1 MEAIVN
7 VVIPVFLIVLSGYLA
22 ARFRILGSES
32 TDALNRFVF
41 FVAMP
46 VLLFHAVA
54 GMEPAEFFNGPF
66 IVAFSGSSIVI
77 MGAAMVVSR
86 LVFRRPL
93 PENTLAGM
101 SSVFGNTVYMGI
113 PISLIAFG
121 DAALKPAIVAS
132 ISQGVILI
140 VPVIVF
146 IEWGVQEEEAG
157 GRILRDLLAT
167 LVRNP
172 LIVAPA
178 LGLAWAFTG
187 VPLPEPVGNFCDVLG
202 AAAGPCALFAL
213 GLFLYGKPLHEGA
226 AEVGAVVVL
235 KLLLLPAT
243 AWLFLYHLFDIDP
256 LWAKVGVLLAALP
269 TGANCFVLAQQYG
282 RFVQRTS
289 AAILISTA
297 LAVITVSVLFMLPLM
312 TSPG

>member
-7 VVIPVFLIVLSGYLA
+7 VVIPVFSIVLSGYLA
-22 ARFRILGSES
+22 ARFRILGGES

-54 GMEPAEFFNGPF
+54 GMKPAEFFNGPF
-66 IVAFSGSSIVI
+66 IVAFVGSSIAA
-77 MGAAMVVSR
+77 MAAAMVVSR
-86 LVFRRPL
+86 LVFNRPL
-93 PENTLAGM
+93 AENTLSGM
-101 SSVFGNTVYMGI
+101 SSVFGNSVYMGI

-132 ISQGVILI
+132 ISQGTILI
-140 VPVIVF
+140 VPVIIF
-146 IEWGVQEEEAG
+146 IEWDIQEKEAG
-157 GRILRDLLAT
+157 GRIVRDLIGA

-172 LIVAPA
+172 LIAAPA
-178 LGLAWAFTG
+178 FGLLWSMTG
-187 VPLPEPVGNFCDVLG
+187 IALPEPVDNFCTILG

-213 GLFLYGKPLHEGA
+213 GLFLFGKPLYEGA
-226 AEVGAVVVL
+226 AEVGTLVAI
-235 KLLLLPAT
+235 KLVILPVM
-243 AWLFLYHLFDIDP
+243 AWLFLYHLFEIDP
-256 LWAKVGVLLAALP
+256 LWAKVGLLLAALP
-269 TGANCFVLAQQYG
+269 TGANCFVLAQQYE

-297 LAVITVSVLFMLPLM
+297 LAVITVSALFMLPLM
-312 TSPG
+312 TSSS